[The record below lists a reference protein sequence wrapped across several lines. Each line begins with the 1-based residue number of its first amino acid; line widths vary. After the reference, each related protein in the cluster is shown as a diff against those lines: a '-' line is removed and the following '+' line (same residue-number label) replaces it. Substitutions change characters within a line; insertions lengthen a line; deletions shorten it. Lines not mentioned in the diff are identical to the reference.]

1 MVATLKLSLVRHLI
15 FTILFLLTA
24 SQVTQA
30 RPFSSRDTTASL
42 DLVDLAK
49 SIGKGGIIKR
59 TDAASSTSLH
69 ISIVPAA
76 GYTLQTGLAALLSG
90 NATYHAASTA
100 NESVIT
106 SSIAYTQYHQVIFP
120 IISETWTA
128 NNTYHISTDW
138 RYLKYP
144 SLSYGLGSRTSIE
157 NGFTLDYSAIRLH
170 QTVLRHL
177 THGIYAGIGWDF
189 DYFWNI
195 SELDT
200 PAGIIRTAFE
210 RSGARS
216 IESANGPVLAAL
228 YDTRRNPIN
237 ATGGILLKVDYHLH
251 PKSLGNAT
259 SWNSLVIDLRKY
271 VTFPASS
278 NNVLALWSYNWF
290 TTGGQPP
297 YLLLPNT
304 GGDPSSNT
312 GRGYIQ
318 GRYRGANFV
327 YLEGE
332 YRMQLTRNGLLGAV
346 VFANAE
352 SVTRNTIRKIDVIA
366 PGYGAGLR
374 IKLNKFSNTNLGI
387 DYGFGTGGSKGLSVN
402 LGEVF

>member
-1 MVATLKLSLVRHLI
+1 VRYLIAILLIIASFTPGVAFAVPGADSVAK
-15 FTILFLLTA
+15 
-24 SQVTQA
+24 
-30 RPFSSRDTTASL
+30 L

-49 SIGKGGIIKR
+49 SIGKGHIVRR
-59 TDAASSTSLH
+59 TEGSDDRSLH
-69 ISIVPAA
+69 ISVVPAA
-76 GYTLQTGLAALLSG
+76 GYTLQTGLAALISG
-90 NATYHAASTA
+90 NATYHTSPTA

-106 SSIAYTQYHQVIFP
+106 SSIAYTQYSQIIFP
-120 IISETWTA
+120 LISETWTA
-128 NNTYHISTDW
+128 GNAYHISTDW

-144 SLSYGLGSRTSIE
+144 SLTYGLGSRSKLE
-157 NGFTLDYSAIRLH
+157 DGFTLDYSAIRLH

-177 THGIYAGIGWDF
+177 THGIYAGVGWDF

-200 PAGIIRTAFE
+200 PAGITHNAFE
-210 RSGARS
+210 RSGARTT
-216 IESANGPVLAAL
+216 ELANGPVLAAL
-228 YDTRRNPIN
+228 YDTRKNPIN
-237 ATGGILLKVDYHLH
+237 PTGGLLIKVDYHMH
-251 PKSLGNAT
+251 PQSLGNAT
-259 SWNSLVIDLRKY
+259 SWNSLIIDLRRY
-271 VTFPASS
+271 ITFPASS
-278 NNVLALWSYNWF
+278 NNVLAFWSYNWF
-290 TTGGQPP
+290 TTGSQAP

-332 YRMQLTRNGLLGAV
+332 YRVQLSRNGLFGGV
-346 VFANAE
+346 VFANAQ
-352 SVTRNTIRKIDVIA
+352 SVTRNTLRNIDIIA

-374 IKLNKFSNTNLGI
+374 VKLNKFSNTNLGI
-387 DYGFGTGGSKGLSVN
+387 DYGFGLDGSKGLFVN

>member
-1 MVATLKLSLVRHLI
+1 MRHLI
-15 FTILFLLTA
+15 LILLLALLA
-24 SQVTQA
+24 SGAANA
-30 RPFSSRDTTASL
+30 RPFGNSDSTVSL

-49 SIGKGGIIKR
+49 SIGKGGIVRR
-59 TDAASSTSLH
+59 TGSESDRSLH
-69 ISIVPAA
+69 ISVIPAA

-90 NATYHAASTA
+90 NATYHIAPTA
-100 NESVIT
+100 NESIIT
-106 SSIAYTQYHQVIFP
+106 SSIAYTQYRQVIFP
-120 IISETWTA
+120 LISETWTA
-128 NNTYHISTDW
+128 NNTWHISTDW

-144 SLSYGLGSRTSIE
+144 SLTYGLGSRSQLDD
-157 NGFTLDYSAIRLH
+157 GFTLDYSAIRLH
-170 QTVLRHL
+170 QTVLRHI
-177 THGIYAGIGWDF
+177 THGVYAGIGWDF

-200 PAGIIRTAFE
+200 PSGLRHNAFE

-216 IESANGPVLAAL
+216 TEYANGPVVAAL

-237 ATGGILLKVDYHLH
+237 PTGGILLKVDYHLH
-251 PKSLGNAT
+251 PQVLGNAT
-259 SWNSLVIDLRKY
+259 SWNSLIIDIRKY
-271 VTFPASS
+271 ITFPAST
-278 NNVLALWSYNWF
+278 NNVLAFWSYDWF
-290 TTGGQPP
+290 TGGGQPP

-304 GGDPSSNT
+304 GGDASSNT

-318 GRYRGANFV
+318 GRYRGGNFI

-346 VFANAE
+346 IFANAE
-352 SVTRNTIRKIDVIA
+352 SVTRNTIHNIDVIA

-374 IKLNKFSNTNLGI
+374 IKLNKFSGTNLGI
-387 DYGFGTGGSKGLSVN
+387 DYGFGTGGSRGLSVN